1 MKSAAPKRKNRS
13 VPFSRPKT
21 VAEYIAAAP
30 APLRKRLR
38 EMRALVRAAAPG
50 ATESLKWGSPAY
62 TQRRVL
68 VMFAGF
74 KAHLSLFPTPAV
86 IRRFKDELAKYKTS
100 SATIQFPLDKPL
112 PKPLITRLVKA
123 RVADERARDAK
134 WRTATR

>member
-1 MKSAAPKRKNRS
+1 MP
-13 VPFSRPKT
+13 RPKS

-62 TQRRVL
+62 SFRRVL
-68 VMFAGF
+68 VMFAYF

-86 IRRFKDELAKYKTS
+86 IRRFEKDLAKFSTT
-100 SATIQFPLDKPL
+100 SATIHFPHDRPL
-112 PKPLITRLVKA
+112 PRALITRLVKF
-123 RVADERARDAK
+123 RARDARANDTK
-134 WRTATR
+134 WRAAAR

>member
-1 MKSAAPKRKNRS
+1 MKRATPGRKNRS

-62 TQRRVL
+62 TRRRVL
-68 VMFAGF
+68 VMFAYIN
-74 KAHLSLFPTPAV
+74 AHLSLFPTPAV
-86 IRRFKDELAKYKTS
+86 IRRFKDELAKYDTS
-100 SATIQFPLDKPL
+100 SATIHFPHAQPL
-112 PKPLITRLVKA
+112 PKALITRIVKF
-123 RVADERARDAK
+123 RVEEERGNDAK